1 MSTGQQRQPSRFR
14 MSKDTL
20 RSNKTDIVMGL
31 CGDYR
36 LVLNKVLEKKLI
48 TQREYNNLKSI
59 PNENIEGHVVELVDK
74 IMNKGEDTCKAFL
87 DLLQTDD
94 EIKTTLPELANIQD
108 NCLLPTP
115 AQESSL
121 YGDAPEAKRLK
132 QEELYE
138 LRSQP
143 VGLCMIINNEKFSDG
158 TSRGGT
164 NTDAQSL
171 AEVFHWLGFRVLM
184 CKDQTREQMS
194 HTVAG
199 LASLSD
205 GNQLQGLS
213 VQEWN
218 GSRFTAP
225 QQALQHGDAFFCC
238 ILSHGEK
245 GAVWGTDLN
254 PLAIKEITRSFK
266 ATEQSALTGKP
277 KVFLIQACQGRQ
289 KQRGVMLKDVETD
302 GGSPSIPEEADVL
315 VAVATVEDH
324 QAFRHPVNGSW
335 FVQSVCQ
342 QLKERCPS
350 GEDFTSI
357 LHYVNGD
364 VGQKEAFSQPVT
376 AKQMPEVRF
385 TLTKR
390 LVLSPQ
396 RM

>member
-1 MSTGQQRQPSRFR
+1 MSTGQQHKLSYFFTDCRSSLSSTVLLDLSRRR

-20 RSNKTDIVMGL
+20 RSNKTDIVMEL

-121 YGDAPEAKRLK
+121 SGDAPEAKRLK

-143 VGLCMIINNEKFSDG
+143 VGICMIINNENFSDG
-158 TSRGGT
+158 TPRRGT
-164 NTDAQSL
+164 DTDAQSL

-184 CKDQTREQMS
+184 CKDQTREQMI
-194 HTVAG
+194 HTVEG

-245 GAVWGTDLN
+245 GAVWE
-254 PLAIKEITRSFK
+254 ARY
-266 ATEQSALTGKP
+266 GKP

-324 QAFRHPVNGSW
+324 QAFRHPINGSW

-342 QLKERCPS
+342 QLRERCPS

-364 VGQKEAFSQPVT
+364 VGQKEGSRQPGT

-390 LVLSPQ
+390 LVLSPR

>member
-1 MSTGQQRQPSRFR
+1 

-115 AQESSL
+115 AQEESSL

-164 NTDAQSL
+164 DTDAQSL

-194 HTVAG
+194 HTVEG

-218 GSRFTAP
+218 GSSFTAP

-324 QAFRHPVNGSW
+324 QAFRHSKNGSW

-364 VGQKEAFSQPVT
+364 VGQKEAFSQPGT

-390 LVLSPQ
+390 LVLSPR